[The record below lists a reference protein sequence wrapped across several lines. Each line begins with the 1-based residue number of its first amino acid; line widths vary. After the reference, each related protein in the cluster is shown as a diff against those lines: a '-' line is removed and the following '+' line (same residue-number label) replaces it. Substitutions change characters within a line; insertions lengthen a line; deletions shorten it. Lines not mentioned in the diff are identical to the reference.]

1 MNLVEATLT
10 ETDGSHGVTFG
21 SFRLGIPAE
30 VLDRRPALRGYE
42 GRSVILGLRP
52 EDLEDASLVAEAPAD
67 RRIGARVLLREA
79 LGADVVVHLK
89 IDAPEVLT
97 DDVKELADDVGVEAL
112 QAVEQRAEAGEST
125 FLARLN
131 PRTEAQ
137 TDRLVELV
145 VDVTRLHYFDPESG
159 LAIYD
164 GSGPASDAAPV
175 ASAAQ

>member
-1 MNLVEATLT
+1 
-10 ETDGSHGVTFG
+10 
-21 SFRLGIPAE
+21 
-30 VLDRRPALRGYE
+30 
-42 GRSVILGLRP
+42 VILGLRP

-67 RRIGARVLLREA
+67 RRIRTRVLLREA

-131 PRTEAQ
+131 PRTDAQ
-137 TDRLVELV
+137 TDGMVELV
-145 VDVTRLHYFDPESG
+145 VDVSRLHFFDPETG
-159 LAIYD
+159 LAIYGEE
-164 GSGPASDAAPV
+164 GSSGS
-175 ASAAQ
+175 